1 MEDAEIEGMFWQFI
15 DVAKSVIKK
24 MIQIGIMIY
33 GYVQE
38 GMKEIYKGEKMN

>member
-24 MIQIGIMIY
+24 MRQIAIMII
-33 GYVQE
+33 GYVKE
-38 GMKEIYKGEKMN
+38 GMAEIYKGEKMN

>member
-15 DVAKSVIKK
+15 SVAKDVIKK
-24 MIQIGIMIY
+24 MIQIAIMIN

-38 GMKEIYKGEKMN
+38 GLREIYKGEKME